1 LHLNRPGPT
10 PSPVVSKGTVYLL
23 DTSFFIFRA
32 YHALPPLTTS
42 KGLATGAVHGVSTM
56 LEKLIRDKKPQMLGC
71 CFDMARATF
80 RRELFPAY
88 KANRLEPEPDL
99 QVQFPYVRRLIAAL
113 EIPCLDLEGFEAD
126 DILATLAHRYESEGH
141 DVVLVTGDKDLMQC
155 VTDHV
160 WLYDPMRDQEIRRPE
175 VIEKFGVGPESVADV
190 LGLMG
195 DTSDNIPGVKGV
207 GPKTASALIAHFG
220 TIEAMLARTAEIE
233 TLPIRGAASVRKKIE
248 EGAEM
253 ARLCYTLTIVKRDV
267 PVSVEPEDLAFGKL
281 ATEELEA
288 LAEELEMHR
297 LVPRMR
303 TLAGD
308 MGFAPHPT
316 HEDPPPV
323 VKAPAVKPDKGPA
336 QQELLMSG
344 SARAAR
350 QREAPAESVSD
361 ENFTATVA
369 GMAGP
374 KVVVAPIPEGDGAW
388 VVAIADGDTTTCSS
402 DTEAIKLALS
412 DLSARGVSFV
422 GHDLKALCREFGA
435 CLGDDGFDVG
445 VASYLCDPE
454 AGDHSREDICQ
465 RFLAEEAAVPASS
478 KEALGQLHRA
488 AEFLG
493 AQLVGRELAT
503 LYRQLEHPLI
513 SILGHLEA
521 HGVLIDREALGKISV
536 DLEQRMSAMV
546 ANIYEA
552 AGTQFNILSPVQLR
566 DVLFTRLALPTRGLK
581 KTKTGISTDSDVL
594 EALAPLHPLP
604 RLVLDYRLL
613 AKLKSTYVDTLPRL
627 ADEGGRIHTRLRQTV
642 AATGRLS
649 SSDPNLQNIPIRTE
663 EGAKIRSAF
672 IAAPGA
678 LLVSADY
685 NQIELRVLAH
695 LAADDNLIEAFQSGQ
710 DIHTATSADMF
721 EVPVEQVTPA
731 MRREAKVVNYGII
744 YGMGPQRLSRELG
757 ISLPKAQQYIK
768 RYFEKFPKVRVFYAA
783 QLEHAREKGYVAT
796 LMGRRRYLP
805 DILSDHGG
813 LRQLAERVATNTPI
827 QGSAADIIKKAM
839 VDLDGA
845 LREAG
850 LRSRLVLQIHD
861 ELLLEAPAHEVE
873 EVSGLV
879 VRVMENAAS
888 LLVPVVVDVGSG
900 RNWAEAH

>member
-1 LHLNRPGPT
+1 VNAIANDSDG
-10 PSPVVSKGTVYLL
+10 KGTVYLL

-56 LEKLIRDKKPQMLGC
+56 LEKLIRDKKPRMMGC
-71 CFDMARATF
+71 CFDTARNTF
-80 RRELFPAY
+80 RGELFPAY

-113 EIPCLDLEGFEAD
+113 EIPCLDLEGYEAD
-126 DILATLAHRYESEGH
+126 DILATLAHRYELEGR

-175 VIEKFGVGPESVADV
+175 VVEKFGVGPESVADV

-220 TIEAMLARTAEIE
+220 TIEAMLARPAEIE
-233 TLPIRGAASVRKKIE
+233 TLGIRGAASVRKKIE

-253 ARLCYTLTIVKRDV
+253 ARLCHRLAVVKRDV
-267 PVSVEPEDLAFGKL
+267 PVDVDPETLTFGKL
-281 ATEELEA
+281 ATQELEA
-288 LAEELEMHR
+288 LAAELEMHR

-303 TLAGD
+303 TLAGE
-308 MGFAPHPT
+308 MGFAPYPVR
-316 HEDPPPV
+316 ESPSAMEAPPAAKP
-323 VKAPAVKPDKGPA
+323 APKRVDGPA
-336 QQELLMSG
+336 QQELLMTG

-350 QREAPAESVSD
+350 QADEAAVTQSGE
-361 ENFTATVA
+361 EFAAAVA
-369 GMAGP
+369 RMKGP
-374 KVVVAPIPEGDGAW
+374 KIVVIAVPEGEGAW
-388 VVAIADGDTTTCSS
+388 AVALADGDEVACAA
-402 DTEAIKLALS
+402 DPEAIKLALS
-412 DLSARGVSFV
+412 ELSARGVSFV
-422 GHDLKALCREFGA
+422 GYDLKALCREFGA
-435 CLGDDGFDVG
+435 CLGDDGFDIS

-454 AGDHSREDICQ
+454 AGDHSREDVCA
-465 RFLAEEAAVPASS
+465 RFLGEEAAMPAGS
-478 KEALGQLHRA
+478 KEALGQIHRA
-488 AEFLG
+488 SEILG

-513 SILGHLEA
+513 SILGHIEA
-521 HGVLIDREALGKISV
+521 HGVLIDRSALGDISV
-536 DLEQRMSAMV
+536 DLERRMAALV
-546 ANIYEA
+546 AKIYEA
-552 AGTQFNILSPVQLR
+552 AGTQFNILSPIQLR
-566 DVLFTRLALPTRGLK
+566 DVLFTRLALPTKGLK

-594 EALAPLHPLP
+594 EALAALHPLP
-604 RLVLDYRLL
+604 RLVLDYRMM

-663 EGAKIRSAF
+663 EGAKIRTAF

-678 LLVSADY
+678 RLVSADY

-695 LAADDNLIEAFQSGQ
+695 LSADENLIEAFQSGQ

-721 EVPVEQVTPA
+721 DLPLDQVTPA
-731 MRREAKVVNYGII
+731 IRREAKVVNYGII

-757 ISLPKAQQYIK
+757 ISLPKAQEYIK
-768 RYFEKFPKVRVFYAA
+768 RYFEKFPKVRVFYAT

-861 ELLLEAPAHEVE
+861 ELLLEAPDEEVE
-873 EVSGLV
+873 EVSDLV